1 MSLFD
6 VIRFPI
12 TDIYNDDELDTLPEE
27 IWLAWI
33 EVLQPGYTST
43 KQMEDNSHRSTIVRL
58 IQQTELLVFI
68 RERNLKNGAG
78 ALIKAQMTKRLKEVI
93 AAHETN

>member
-6 VIRFPI
+6 VIRYPI
-12 TDIYNDDELDTLPEE
+12 TDIYDDAELDTLPEE

-33 EVLQPGYTST
+33 EVLRPGYNPKDS
-43 KQMEDNSHRSTIVRL
+43 NRSTIVRF
-58 IQQTELLVFI
+58 IQQTELMVFI

>member
-6 VIRFPI
+6 VIRYPI
-12 TDIYNDDELDTLPEE
+12 TDIYDDAELDTLPEE

-33 EVLQPGYTST
+33 EILRPGHNP
-43 KQMEDNSHRSTIVRL
+43 EDSNRSTIVRL

-93 AAHETN
+93 AAYETN